1 MLGTNKKKWVE
12 NLNGL
17 SNKTAFKNITKYTEE
32 MKAKIHASGAGLVIM
47 KDNEIVHEWYSGT
60 HHFETGARNIDRS
73 SQFNVYSTRV
83 TYVGLAAAIAVFEG
97 YLNLED
103 KISDYFNELDK
114 EVLGETTVR
123 HLITRCTGLK
133 IKNEQVQRVFDLGTN
148 IEGKRPDLLAKIIKQ
163 ATGTTVNQI
172 LTEKVFKPLGLKSTE
187 WATEGKS
194 FLVCDIHSPAS
205 HPSIRVGS
213 DIGDERNLY
222 VSSRELALWGSLHL
236 NKGLMGGKQ
245 ILPKEVFDLSTTIQ
259 SPESVELKLP
269 KFGFFWWLKDNKV
282 FCDYNELGAELPEGS
297 YQILGA
303 SGCACL
309 IIPQFNVVAVRMYNS
324 LYTYENKN
332 FDYIQDIQTFGN
344 LVVKE
349 IKLQQ

>member
-1 MLGTNKKKWVE
+1 
-12 NLNGL
+12 
-17 SNKTAFKNITKYTEE
+17 
-32 MKAKIHASGAGLVIM
+32 MKEKMHASGAGLVIM
-47 KDNEIVHEWYSGT
+47 KENKIVYEWYSGT
-60 HHFETGARNIDRS
+60 HHFEMGARNIDRS

-97 YLNLED
+97 CLNLED

-148 IEGKRPDLLAKIIKQ
+148 IEGKRPDLLAKIVKQ
-163 ATGTTVNQI
+163 ATGKTVN
-172 LTEKVFKPLGLKSTE
+172 
-187 WATEGKS
+187 
-194 FLVCDIHSPAS
+194 
-205 HPSIRVGS
+205 
-213 DIGDERNLY
+213 
-222 VSSRELALWGSLHL
+222 
-236 NKGLMGGKQ
+236 
-245 ILPKEVFDLSTTIQ
+245 
-259 SPESVELKLP
+259 
-269 KFGFFWWLKDNKV
+269 
-282 FCDYNELGAELPEGS
+282 
-297 YQILGA
+297 QILGA

-309 IIPQFNVVAVRMYNS
+309 VIPQFNVVAVRMYNS

>member
-1 MLGTNKKKWVE
+1 MDGV
-12 NLNGL
+12 
-17 SNKTAFKNITKYTEE
+17 SNKTAFKDITKYTEE
-32 MKAKIHASGAGLVIM
+32 IKEKMHASGAGLVIM

-60 HHFETGARNIDRS
+60 HHFETGARNIDHS

-97 YLNLED
+97 YLNLD
-103 KISDYFNELDK
+103 NKISDYFKELDK

-148 IEGKRPDLLAKIIKQ
+148 IEGKRPDLLVKIVKQ
-163 ATGTTVNQI
+163 ATGKTVNQI
-172 LTEKVFKPLGLKSTE
+172 LSEQVFKPLGWKSTE

-194 FLVCDIHSPAS
+194 TLVCDIHSPDRY
-205 HPSIRVGS
+205 PSIRIGS
-213 DIGDERNLY
+213 NFGDERNLY
-222 VSSRELALWGSLHL
+222 VNSRELALWGSLHL
-236 NKGLMGGKQ
+236 NKGLMDGKQ
-245 ILPKEVFDLSTTIQ
+245 ILPKGVFELSTTIQ
-259 SPESVELKLP
+259 SPEEIDPKLP
-269 KFGFFWWLKDNKV
+269 KFGFYWWLKDNKV
-282 FCDYNELGAELPEGS
+282 SCDYNELGTELPEGS

-309 IIPQFNVVAVRMYNS
+309 VIPQFNAVAVRMYNS

-332 FDYIQDIQTFGN
+332 LDHIQDIQTFGN